1 MNNVINKVI
10 NKIKKLNIDKLNIDK
25 LNIDKL
31 NINSI
36 ESYLTAHHF

>member
-25 LNIDKL
+25 LNI
-31 NINSI
+31 NSI